1 VEFAKNLG
9 INMKRIIFLTAL
21 TLSSSVYAQQ
31 FAEVIRVEPR
41 MVTVQQ
47 QQCQEIQV
55 QVPGSS
61 GNAAG
66 GVLGAIAGAALG
78 NQVGGGSGKDIATV
92 VGGVVG
98 YQVGRGEPT
107 PPTTQTRVQC
117 NMVPIQ
123 LQRGEIVTFRYNN
136 RVFTQTFE

>member
-1 VEFAKNLG
+1 
-9 INMKRIIFLTAL
+9 MKYLIAFLIGFGFYQTAH
-21 TLSSSVYAQQ
+21 AQQ

-41 MVTVQQ
+41 MITIQQ
-47 QQCQEIQV
+47 QQCNDVLV

-66 GVLGAIAGAALG
+66 GVLGAIAGAAIG
-78 NQVGGGSGKDIATV
+78 NQIGGGSGKDIATV

-107 PPTTQTRVQC
+107 APTTERRIQC
-117 NMVPIQ
+117 SYVPTQI
-123 LQRGEIVTFRYNN
+123 QRGEIVTFRYNN
-136 RVFTQTFE
+136 RVFSQTFE